1 MQVGDI
7 LTVDITSVG
16 MDGEGVAKVD
26 GVVLF
31 VLGTLVGETAKVQIT
46 QVKKSFCF
54 AKVVK
59 ILVSSIDRIDPP
71 CKICFKCGGC
81 EMLHIDY
88 ARQLEI
94 KRLHVKNCLERECKR
109 DFTIDSTVASPR
121 QIGYRNK
128 IQVPISYQ
136 DGKLAGGYFAPNS
149 HKVVPFCRQGES
161 GSCLLNSDGMQAILD
176 AFLDYMKEE
185 GLTAY
190 DETNHKG
197 LVRHFVIRKV
207 DGKFAICVVI
217 NGSGLPNRNRLVSM
231 LNTLGIEFALYI
243 SPNTR
248 RTNVIMGEKVITL
261 YGDEALQG
269 EALGVKYLVSPQSFM
284 QINDGV
290 RDMIYSKVGEIIKDS
305 GIANVI
311 DAYSGIGIMSNIFAK
326 YADKVYAIEI
336 VPQAIANS
344 KILAKLNGN
353 DDKIINICGDCAQ
366 ELPKVVSRLDKS
378 IVVLDPPRKGC
389 DGAVLKSLL
398 SALPDKIIYI
408 SCNPATLARDVN
420 ILLDK
425 YEPVSIT
432 PYDMFPNTKHI
443 ETLVVLSH
451 KKPDGHINIK
461 VEFGEEEGQVSL
473 KEVAKRAEE
482 RKPKEKVTYKK
493 MQDYIEQTYGFKV
506 HTAYIAEVKRDLG
519 LPMYDAPNAVE
530 ELKRPRAHPT
540 PKMAEAIKET
550 LKHFEI
556 I

>member
-26 GVVLF
+26 GMVLF
-31 VLGTLVGETAKVQIT
+31 VPGTLVGETVKAQIT

-54 AKVVK
+54 AKVIK
-59 ILVSSIDRIDPP
+59 ILVASGDRVEPS

-81 EMLHIDY
+81 ETLHIDY

-109 DFTIDSTVASPR
+109 EFAIDNTVASPR

-128 IQVPISYQ
+128 IQAPISCQ
-136 DGKLAGGYFAPNS
+136 DGKLVGGYFAPNS
-149 HKVVPFCRQGES
+149 HKVVPFCRQGEG

-176 AFLDYMKEE
+176 LFLDYMSQE
-185 GLTAY
+185 GISAY
-190 DETNHKG
+190 DESKHSG
-197 LVRHFVIRKV
+197 LVRHLVIRKV
-207 DGKFAICVVI
+207 DGKYAICAVL
-217 NGSGLPNRNRLVSM
+217 NGNSLPKSDRLISM
-231 LNTLGIEFALYI
+231 LNKLGIEFSLYI

-248 RTNVIMGEKVITL
+248 RTNVIMGEKVVTL
-261 YGDEALQG
+261 CGNDALQG

-284 QINDGV
+284 QINDDV

-305 GIANVI
+305 GIPNVI

-344 KILAKLNGN
+344 KVLAQLNGN
-353 DDKIINICGDCAQ
+353 GDKIINICGDCAQ

-389 DGAVLKSLL
+389 DGAVLKALL
-398 SALPDKIIYI
+398 SALPDKIIYV

-420 ILLDK
+420 VLLES

-432 PYDMFPNTKHI
+432 PYDMFPNTKHV
-443 ETLVVLSH
+443 ESLVCL
-451 KKPDGHINIK
+451 
-461 VEFGEEEGQVSL
+461 
-473 KEVAKRAEE
+473 E
-482 RKPKEKVTYKK
+482 RK
-493 MQDYIEQTYGFKV
+493 
-506 HTAYIAEVKRDLG
+506 
-519 LPMYDAPNAVE
+519 
-530 ELKRPRAHPT
+530 
-540 PKMAEAIKET
+540 
-550 LKHFEI
+550 
-556 I
+556 

>member
-26 GVVLF
+26 GVVVF
-31 VLGTLVGETAKVQIT
+31 VSGTLVGETAKVQIT

-54 AKVVK
+54 AKVIK
-59 ILVSSIDRIDPP
+59 ILVASSDRVEPP

-88 ARQLEI
+88 SKQLDI

-109 DFTIDSTVASPR
+109 EFSIDKTVASPR
-121 QIGYRNK
+121 QTGYRNK

-136 DGKLAGGYFAPNS
+136 DGKLVGGYFASNS

-176 AFLDYMKEE
+176 AFLNYMKEE

-190 DETNHKG
+190 DETKHNG
-197 LVRHFVIRKV
+197 LVRHLVIRKV
-207 DGKFAICVVI
+207 DGKYAICVVL
-217 NGSGLPNRNRLVSM
+217 NGKGLPKSNRLISI
-231 LNTLGIEFALYI
+231 LNTLGIEFSLYI

-248 RTNVIMGEKVITL
+248 RTNVILGEKVVTL
-261 YGDEALQG
+261 YGDDALQG

-284 QINDGV
+284 QINDDV
-290 RDMIYSKVGEIIKDS
+290 RDMIYSRVGEIIKDS
-305 GIANVI
+305 GISNVI

-336 VPQAIANS
+336 VPQAIENS
-344 KILAKLNGN
+344 RVLAKLNGN
-353 DDKIINICGDCAQ
+353 ADRIINICGDCAQ

-389 DGAVLKSLL
+389 DGAVLKALL
-398 SALPDKIIYI
+398 SAMPNQIIYV

-420 ILLDK
+420 ILLEK
-425 YEPVSIT
+425 YESVSIT
-432 PYDMFPNTKHI
+432 PYDMFPNTKHV
-443 ETLVVLSH
+443 ETLAC
-451 KKPDGHINIK
+451 
-461 VEFGEEEGQVSL
+461 L
-473 KEVAKRAEE
+473 KLR
-482 RKPKEKVTYKK
+482 
-493 MQDYIEQTYGFKV
+493 
-506 HTAYIAEVKRDLG
+506 
-519 LPMYDAPNAVE
+519 
-530 ELKRPRAHPT
+530 
-540 PKMAEAIKET
+540 
-550 LKHFEI
+550 
-556 I
+556 